1 MHDKVTHE
9 SKGSAFVWYATRTD
23 AERAILQ
30 FNFRHVL
37 PDPSG
42 DQDRPL
48 VVRRAKMRAKPV
60 KQPGALTLG
69 ALTPVSAGRAPELS
83 AHIPHAV
90 LNPNVCA
97 KQWPCRRNALF
108 HIHDLGSG

>member
-1 MHDKVTHE
+1 MVELVIVHDKVTHE
-9 SKGSAFVWYATRTD
+9 SKGSAFVWYASRAD

-48 VVRRAKMRAKPV
+48 VVRRAKTRAKPL
-60 KQPGALTLG
+60 KTGSLLGGLG
-69 ALTPVSAGRAPELS
+69 AVRGGAGRAEG
-83 AHIPHAV
+83 HG
-90 LNPNVCA
+90 
-97 KQWPCRRNALF
+97 
-108 HIHDLGSG
+108 LGVGGWTR